1 MNGQKEIGQ
10 DKENNREIRYNTVR
24 EKWEINRERQRKE
37 NKS

>member
-10 DKENNREIRYNTVR
+10 DKENNREIRSNTVR
-24 EKWEINRERQRKE
+24 ENWEINRERERKE

>member
-24 EKWEINRERQRKE
+24 EKWEINRERERKE

>member
-24 EKWEINRERQRKE
+24 EKWEINRERERPE

>member
-1 MNGQKEIGQ
+1 MNGQKEIGR

-24 EKWEINRERQRKE
+24 EKWEINRERERKK